1 MDFGLKGK
9 VALVGGAS
17 RGIGKAVA
25 MGLAAEGS
33 RVAICARNE
42 QPLLDAADE
51 IRRATGI
58 DVLAVP
64 CDMARAEDIE
74 RFVAATVDHFGRLDI
89 VVNNAGG
96 PPLGAFERH
105 SDEAWQ
111 AALDQNFLSA
121 VRTIRA
127 TLPHLRKQGGGR
139 IINITSYAVKQPLD
153 GLILSNSARLAVV
166 GLAKT
171 LSRELGPDNILVNN
185 VCPGPTLTARMESL
199 MRSRAENEGRSY
211 EEVAAEENKRIPLG
225 HMGTAEDVAA
235 LVVFLASE
243 PARHITGTTI
253 QVDGGVTASIL
264 WLWERA
270 EKEHKTLTG
279 RQANYIIKPQLVS
292 ALV

>member
-1 MDFGLKGK
+1 MELGLQGK

-17 RGIGKAVA
+17 KGIGKAVA
-25 MGLAAEGS
+25 MGLAREGC

-42 QPLLDAADE
+42 PPLLQSAEE
-51 IRRATGI
+51 IRAETGV
-58 DVLAVP
+58 DVLAVT
-64 CDMARAEDIE
+64 CDMARADDIE
-74 RFVAATVDHFGRLDI
+74 RFVAATVDRFGRLDI

-105 SDEAWQ
+105 SDAAWQ
-111 AALDQNFLSA
+111 NALDQNFLSA

-127 TLPHLRKQGGGR
+127 ALPHLRKQESGR

-185 VCPGPTLTARMESL
+185 ICPGPTLTGRMESL
-199 MRSRAENEGRSY
+199 MRTRAQNEGRTY
-211 EEVAAEENKRIPLG
+211 EDVAAEENKRIPLG

-243 PARHITGTTI
+243 PARQITGTTI
-253 QVDGGVTASIL
+253 QVDGGATASIL
-264 WLWERA
+264 
-270 EKEHKTLTG
+270 
-279 RQANYIIKPQLVS
+279 
-292 ALV
+292 

>member
-1 MDFGLKGK
+1 MDLGLQGK

-25 MGLAAEGS
+25 MGLAREGC
-33 RVAICARNE
+33 RVSICARTE
-42 QPLLDAADE
+42 QPLLEAADD
-51 IRRATGI
+51 IRTATGV

-64 CDMARAEDIE
+64 CDMARADDVQ
-74 RFVAATVDHFGRLDI
+74 RFVAATVERFGRLDI
-89 VVNNAGG
+89 AVNNAGG

-111 AALDQNFLSA
+111 AALNQNFLSA

-127 TLPHLRKQGGGR
+127 ALPHFRKQGGGR

-153 GLILSNSARLAVV
+153 GLILSNAARLAVV

-185 VCPGPTLTARMESL
+185 VCPGPTLTTRMESL
-199 MRSRAENEGRSY
+199 MRSRAETEGRPY
-211 EEVAAEENKRIPLG
+211 EEVAAEENRRIPLG
-225 HMGTAEDVAA
+225 HMGTADDVAA

-243 PARHITGTTI
+243 PARQITGTTI

-264 WLWERA
+264 
-270 EKEHKTLTG
+270 
-279 RQANYIIKPQLVS
+279 
-292 ALV
+292 

>member
-1 MDFGLKGK
+1 MDLGLRGK
-9 VALVGGAS
+9 VALVEGAS

-25 MGLAAEGS
+25 MGLAREGCL
-33 RVAICARNE
+33 VAICARNE
-42 QPLLDAADE
+42 PPLLAAADE
-51 IRRATGI
+51 IRSATGV
-58 DVLAVP
+58 DVLALS

-74 RFVAATVDHFGRLDI
+74 RFVAGTVERFGRMDI

-111 AALDQNFLSA
+111 AALEQNFLSA

-127 TLPHLRKQGGGR
+127 ALPHLRKQGGGR

-153 GLILSNSARLAVV
+153 GLILSNSARLAVI

-185 VCPGPTLTARMESL
+185 VCPGPTLTDRMQSL
-199 MRSRAENEGRSY
+199 MRSRAENEGRPY
-211 EEVAAEENKRIPLG
+211 EEVVAEENKRIPLG

-253 QVDGGVTASIL
+253 QVDGGATASIL
-264 WLWERA
+264 
-270 EKEHKTLTG
+270 
-279 RQANYIIKPQLVS
+279 
-292 ALV
+292 